1 MQNFTGSILT
11 NTKFD
16 PITPVLH
23 ELGWRTI
30 EELLPLHHV
39 TMIKC
44 LNGLVPSNLLISTN
58 FVTRSELNSL
68 VLH

>member
-16 PITPVLH
+16 PFTPVLH
-23 ELGWRTI
+23 ELGWFTI
-30 EELLPLHHV
+30 EELLPLHDV

-44 LNGLVPSNLLISTN
+44 LNGLVPSNLISTN
-58 FVTRSELNSL
+58 FVKRSELNSL